1 MTQTVPDDDMSE
13 LADVFRRHSADLFR
27 HARYLLKGDSHAARD
42 LVQEVFQAAA
52 MQWVQFR
59 SYDEERRVRWLCRV
73 LHNKYVDAIR
83 AHRRERDASPP
94 DRDWAAPDETARQAL
109 SAVTL
114 HKCWAV
120 VKQMP
125 PEQHR
130 VAVLRWAASW
140 TTAEIAE
147 NLGIKQSTVR
157 VHLMNARNQLL
168 DVVGPE
174 LPFGEGTE
182 EGTA

>member
-1 MTQTVPDDDMSE
+1 MSQTADDENMSE
-13 LADVFRRHSADLFR
+13 LADVFRRHSADLYR
-27 HARYLLKGDSHAARD
+27 RARFLTQGDSHAARD

-52 MQWVQFR
+52 MQWGQFR
-59 SYDEERRVRWLCRV
+59 SYDEEHRVHWLFRV
-73 LHNKYVDAIR
+73 LRNKYVDLIR
-83 AHRRERDASPP
+83 AHKREPDAAPP
-94 DRDWAAPDETARQAL
+94 DHDWAAPDETARQAL
-109 SAVTL
+109 CAVTL

-120 VKQMP
+120 IEQMP

-140 TTAEIAE
+140 TSAEIAE
-147 NLGIKQSTVR
+147 ALGIKPSTVR
-157 VHLMNARNQLL
+157 VHLMNARKGLL
-168 DVVGPE
+168 NVVGPD